1 MHRPT
6 DACVYCWLRHSET
19 DAPWSSRCELFKK
32 TPNQRGGKGSVET
45 QPSVSCLKQSL
56 GLPSVTQA
64 TSNKMPPYNTPN
76 LTNEY
81 GFESYKNA
89 IASPS
94 ATGEGIHTRWIY
106 PPNEKIPTL
115 SHSGSLDSEASFDRP
130 VTPDQ
135 DEGEEFQGSQIEIP
149 DERASPIVEDYSY
162 SPAERAVMKRML
174 ARLQEQKRVVEERA
188 ARMADFVKAQERR
201 NNLQPN
207 SDRPGAEEVTNLQ
220 GPKLPLGVVGFGR
233 EGTWVVEKAWRP
245 SFVPSTD
252 QLPSI
257 REFEEEQVV
266 QDPLL
271 NNVTQEDLSSR
282 KPDFRMLTPLPSFV
296 TGNGGV

>member
-1 MHRPT
+1 MRTFTVGCITTKQMLRGHH
-6 DACVYCWLRHSET
+6 DA
-19 DAPWSSRCELFKK
+19 SSLKRLLTKGK
-32 TPNQRGGKGSVET
+32 KGSVET

-56 GLPSVTQA
+56 GLPSVTQT
-64 TSNKMPPYNTPN
+64 TSNKMPSYNTPN

-81 GFESYKNA
+81 DFEPYKNA

-94 ATGEGIHTRWIY
+94 ATGEGIHTQQIC
-106 PPNEKIPTL
+106 PLNGKIPTL
-115 SHSGSLDSEASFDRP
+115 SHSGSLDSEASCDHP

-162 SPAERAVMKRML
+162 SLAERAVMKRML

-188 ARMADFVKAQERR
+188 ARMADFVKAQEHR

-207 SDRPGAEEVTNLQ
+207 SGRPRAEEVTNLQ
-220 GPKLPLGVVGFGR
+220 GPKLPIGVIGFGR
-233 EGTWVVEKAWRP
+233 EGTWVVEDVWRP

-266 QDPLL
+266 QDSPL